1 MTYSSRHPQF
11 FYTTAP
17 LPCPYLP
24 ERMERKVVTDLAGA
38 DAEGLHERLSRSG
51 FRRSHTIA
59 YAPVCNG
66 CNACIPIRIPVMR
79 FLPSRT
85 QRRIMKANATIE
97 GFEMPA
103 RATAEQFILF
113 HQYQM
118 ARHAEGDMA
127 GMSFTD
133 YRSMV
138 EDTPIETN
146 IIEFRTQ
153 NDQLTGVSLVDR
165 LGDGLSAVY
174 SFFDPTMDARSP
186 GTFAVMWLIERA
198 RARNL
203 PYVYLG
209 YWIAESRKMAYK
221 SNFRPAE
228 ILFRGMWRDLDA
240 AKALPG
246 MPLKEEPA
254 AS

>member
-24 ERMERKVVTDLAGA
+24 DQMERKVVTDLAGH
-38 DAEGLHERLSRSG
+38 DAEALHERLSRSG

-66 CNACIPIRIPVMR
+66 CNACVPIRIPAAR
-79 FLPSRT
+79 FQPSRT
-85 QRRIMKANATIE
+85 QRKIMRASSDIE

-103 RATAEQFILF
+103 RATAEQFVLF
-113 HQYQM
+113 RQYQM
-118 ARHAEGDMA
+118 ARHADGDMA
-127 GMSFTD
+127 GMSFSD

-138 EDTPIETN
+138 EDTPIDTV
-146 IIEFRTQ
+146 IIEFRSQTH
-153 NDQLTGVSLVDR
+153 QLTGVSLVDR

-174 SFFDPTMDARSP
+174 SFFDPSLASRSP
-186 GTFAVMWLIERA
+186 GTFAIMWLIERA
-198 RARNL
+198 RLRHL

-209 YWIAESRKMAYK
+209 YWIARSRKMSYK
-221 SNFRPAE
+221 SGFRPAE
-228 ILFRGMWRDLDA
+228 ILSRGTWRELNDQEAPHGVSQLTN
-240 AKALPG
+240 
-246 MPLKEEPA
+246 
-254 AS
+254 S